1 MIRLKKLTGFRY
13 LRARVKKDWA
23 KESRLNPR
31 ERHVLEI
38 VKAALADKDNVQHV
52 APITGLKFIKM
63 PEKDMFIII
72 EGPKIIISN
81 HKFYYDIQVSGW
93 LQDKINQRFDKIM
106 DHQRMLMEKE
116 LMLTVTDGLGRI
128 AEFVKQK

>member
-1 MIRLKKLTGFRY
+1 MSRLKKLTMFRY
-13 LRARVKKDWA
+13 LRAKVKRDWERET
-23 KESRLNPR
+23 KLNQR

-63 PEKDMFIII
+63 PEKDMFIILD
-72 EGPKIIISN
+72 GPKIIISD
-81 HKFYYDIQVSGW
+81 HKFYYDIQVSAW
-93 LQDKINQRFDKIM
+93 LQDRINRRFDKIM

-116 LMLTVTDGLGRI
+116 LMLTVTNGLGRI

>member
-1 MIRLKKLTGFRY
+1 MNQLKRLSRFRY
-13 LRARVKKDWA
+13 LRSRVRKDWA
-23 KESRLNPR
+23 KENRLTAR
-31 ERHVLEI
+31 EKHVLEI
-38 VKAALADKDNVQHV
+38 IKASLADKDNIQHV

-63 PEKDMFIII
+63 PEKHMFVII
-72 EGPKIIISN
+72 EGPKIIISD

-93 LQDKINQRFDKIM
+93 LQEKINRMFDKIM